1 MSEVSASQNQMDE
14 LLGALLS
21 NPSALSKIDE
31 ILKKHGIAQ
40 NQNDGINSPQNEI
53 FEADRV
59 QSDENLPNNKESSPT
74 FSNNK
79 SGEPSTAPSG
89 ILSLLP
95 KNLPSADPRQT
106 ALLLAIKPYLSPKRA
121 ELIDG
126 FLKFE
131 RLSSL
136 LKNLNL
142 GGANVLQE
150 K

>member
-14 LLGALLS
+14 LLGVLLS

-53 FEADRV
+53 FEADSP
-59 QSDENLPNNKESSPT
+59 QSGENSPNNQDSSPT

-79 SGEPSTAPSG
+79 SREPSTTPSG

-131 RLSSL
+131 RLGSL

>member
-1 MSEVSASQNQMDE
+1 MSDISASQTQMDE

-31 ILKKHGIAQ
+31 ILKKHGITQ
-40 NQNDGINSPQNEI
+40 NQNDGVNSPQSEI

-59 QSDENLPNNKESSPT
+59 QPGENLPNNQDNSPT
-74 FSNNK
+74 FSNSK
-79 SGEPSTAPSG
+79 SREPSTAPPG

-131 RLSSL
+131 RLGSL
-136 LKNLNL
+136 LKSLNV
-142 GGANVLQE
+142 GGTNVLQE